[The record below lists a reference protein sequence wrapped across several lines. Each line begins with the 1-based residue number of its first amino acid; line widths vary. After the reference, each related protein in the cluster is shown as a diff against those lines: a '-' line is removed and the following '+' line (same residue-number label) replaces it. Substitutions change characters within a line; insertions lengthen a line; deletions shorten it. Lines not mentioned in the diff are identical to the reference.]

1 MSHNDLNKLMSE
13 LIYILQLLWLC
24 LRVVF
29 HSTCKNILHR
39 NTFQENL
46 FRYWNNLICITV
58 GISNGVAIP
67 AKSSVTNKRAQFV
80 VLESKKTLDFFSR
93 NDALGISQKV
103 KGAWSLRILKIFF
116 SLPQIQ
122 PAHMKR
128 LNETNRMVPFSS
140 RFEVDKPVMSC
151 EKLSQV
157 LK

>member
-1 MSHNDLNKLMSE
+1 MNKLMSE

-29 HSTCKNILHR
+29 HSIRKNILHR

-80 VLESKKTLDFFSR
+80 VLESKKALDFFSR
-93 NDALGISQKV
+93 NDALGISQKS
-103 KGAWSLRILKIFF
+103 KKIKTILNYWKLCILDLFSINDALGNSQNLGISNFDHVIFF
-116 SLPQIQ
+116 HVTSGDWC
-122 PAHMKR
+122 HGGYR
-128 LNETNRMVPFSS
+128 
-140 RFEVDKPVMSC
+140 
-151 EKLSQV
+151 
-157 LK
+157 

>member
-1 MSHNDLNKLMSE
+1 MNKLMSE

-80 VLESKKTLDFFSR
+80 VLESKKSFGFFFQKWRSRDFPKIEENKNHPKLLQIVYFGFIFHKWRSGEFPEFGYKQLWSRDIFSR
-93 NDALGISQKV
+93 DVTWL
-103 KGAWSLRILKIFF
+103 
-116 SLPQIQ
+116 
-122 PAHMKR
+122 
-128 LNETNRMVPFSS
+128 
-140 RFEVDKPVMSC
+140 MSWW
-151 EKLSQV
+151 L
-157 LK
+157 